1 MQEPVLVPDALTQA
15 NPARN
20 LVDRLGNKWSL
31 LVIAVVAAQPIRFGL
46 LRRRIEGVS
55 QKMLSQTLRSLE
67 RDGLMDRRILTA
79 RPLAVEYRLTAL
91 GESLA
96 PVAITLKDW
105 AEANVAEVETANAAY
120 AARAED

>member
-1 MQEPVLVPDALTQA
+1 MQEPVLVPDALTMA

-31 LVIAVVAAQPIRFGL
+31 LIIAVVADQPVRFGL
-46 LRRRIEGVS
+46 LRRRIQGVS

-67 RDGLMDRRILTA
+67 RDGLVDRRVLTA

-91 GESLA
+91 GDTLA
-96 PVAITLKDW
+96 PVAIALKDW
-105 AEANVAEVETANAAY
+105 AEAHVAEVVAADQAY
-120 AARAED
+120 VERREE

>member
-1 MQEPVLVPDALTQA
+1 MQEPVLVPDALTLA

-20 LVDRLGNKWSL
+20 LIDRLGNKWSL
-31 LVIAVVAAQPIRFGL
+31 LVIAVVADQPVRFGQ

-67 RDGLMDRRILTA
+67 RDGLVDRRVLTA
-79 RPLAVEYRLTAL
+79 RPLAVEYRLTPL
-91 GESLA
+91 GHTLA

-105 AEANVAEVETANAAY
+105 AEAHVAEVVVANQTY
-120 AARAED
+120 AERMAE

>member
-1 MQEPVLVPDALTQA
+1 MQEPNLVPDALTQA

-120 AARAED
+120 AARSED